1 MRRYAFT
8 ALLPLTLALLTAC
21 ASMAPI
27 SAQDTA
33 GTPTVYAKVLQ
44 PPNPL
49 LLGYYRR
56 SGPDNINHPWAFNY
70 WLVQKG
76 DKYAVYY
83 YSRNAQFKNVYK
95 GWADFTINGDIM
107 TSGVDGVTFFV
118 KDGEVEM
125 GYPGRKE
132 TYHMMKVE

>member
-1 MRRYAFT
+1 MHRQILS
-8 ALLPLTLALLTAC
+8 ALVLLGLAMLTAC

-27 SAQDTA
+27 SSADVA
-33 GTPTVYAKVLQ
+33 GTPTTYAKVVK
-44 PPNPL
+44 PPNSL
-49 LLGYYRR
+49 LLGHYRR
-56 SGPDNINHPWAFNY
+56 SAPVGINKPWAFNY
-70 WLVQKG
+70 WLIKKG

-83 YSRNAQFKNVYK
+83 YFDSHKKNSFK
-95 GWADFTINGDIM
+95 GWADFTINGDTI

-118 KDGEVEM
+118 KDGGVEM